1 MPQHTKEQIARL
13 KVAKYKCQ
21 ESLLFFTR
29 YFFKEIKGV
38 KFEVN
43 EHHKIIAEALERV
56 LRGETKR
63 LIINCPPRYSKTE
76 MAVVNFIAHALA
88 LNPKANFM
96 HLSYSD
102 DLVLTNSENILDII
116 NSDAYKTLFGN
127 VNLKKDSKAKKR
139 WRTDAGGGLYVAS
152 TAGQVIGFGAGT
164 VGQLEDDL
172 DIDNFITNIDTKEK
186 FGGAIIID
194 DPIKPDDADYNVR
207 RDKINERFDNTI
219 RSRANSRKTP
229 IIIIMQRVHPE
240 DLCGFLLDKEPDEWE
255 VVKIPAIQTRDG
267 KEEALWPFKHT
278 LEELYKLKKAN
289 SIVFDTQYMQDPQ
302 PKEGLCFAKNELQ
315 YLDDIGFAK
324 MMELP
329 GIEIFYCDTADEGE
343 DYYSMPMA
351 KIVNGK
357 VYIHDALFTQE
368 NLSVVEPQ
376 IIVRVGEH
384 KPVKVFIEAN
394 NAGALHIRDLRKN
407 IPEYFRTIGRISK
420 IKPTNTRVIGIKNKT
435 NKLIRILSQEGFI
448 KEHFIFRAEHKADS
462 PYGLFMKQIWRYL
475 RNGKETRDDAP
486 DSISGLAYV
495 IRAHYSN
502 FFD

>member
-1 MPQHTKEQIARL
+1 MTQYTTEQIKRL
-13 KVAKYKCQ
+13 KVAKFKCE

-29 YFFKEIKGV
+29 YFFKEIKGI
-38 KFEVN
+38 KFQVN
-43 EHHKIIAEALERV
+43 HHHKLISDALERV
-56 LRGETKR
+56 LRGETKK

-76 MAVVNFIAHALA
+76 IAVVNFISHTLA

-116 NSDAYKTLFGN
+116 NSEAYKTLFGN

-152 TAGQVIGFGAGT
+152 TAGQVTGFGAGT
-164 VGQLEDDL
+164 MGDIDEEL
-172 DIDNFITNIDTKEK
+172 DIDNFISAIETKEK

-194 DPIKPDDADYNVR
+194 DPIKPDDADYTTR
-207 RDKINERFDNTI
+207 RDKINERFDSTI
-219 RSRANSRKTP
+219 RSRANSRETP

-240 DLCGFLLDKEPDEWE
+240 DLCGFLLDKEPGEWE
-255 VVKIPAIQTRDG
+255 VVKIPAIQTIDG
-267 KEEALWPFKHT
+267 EEEALWPFKHT

-315 YLDDIGFAK
+315 YLDDIGFDK

-329 GIEIFYCDTADEGE
+329 GIEIFYGDTADEGD

-357 VYIHDALFTQE
+357 VYVHDVLFDKS
-368 NLSVVEPQ
+368 NLSAIEPQ
-376 IIVRVGEH
+376 IIVKVGEH

-394 NAGALHIRDLRKN
+394 NAGALHIRDMRKN
-407 IPEYFRTIGRISK
+407 IPEYFRTIGKVSK
-420 IKPTNTRVIGIKNKT
+420 IKPTHTQVIGIKNTT

-448 KEHFIFRAEHKADS
+448 KKYFVFRAEHKPDS
-462 PYGLFMKQIWRYL
+462 EYGMFMKQIWRYL
-475 RNGKETRDDAP
+475 KNGKETRDDAP
-486 DSISGLAYV
+486 DSIAGLAYV